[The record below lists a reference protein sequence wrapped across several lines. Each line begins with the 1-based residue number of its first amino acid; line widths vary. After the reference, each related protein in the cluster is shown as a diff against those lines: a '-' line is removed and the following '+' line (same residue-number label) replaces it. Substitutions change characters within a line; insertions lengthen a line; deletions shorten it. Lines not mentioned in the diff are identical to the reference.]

1 MGVLW
6 GREECTQPY
15 AVLAGRQAWLAGWL
29 NLRPDLRTGGSS
41 EGVQPCGSTAVWR
54 TAYGVR
60 QYGVRQY
67 GSTAYGVRQYG
78 VRRTAVRR
86 TAVRRTAVR
95 QYGVRQYGSTAYGS
109 TAVRQY
115 GVRRTAH
122 CPYGAW
128 RTAYGVRRTAYGNTA
143 YGVRRT
149 AHCQYGVRRTAY
161 GSTAYGVRR
170 TAVRRTAVR
179 RTAYGTPSRSSR
191 TPPQCV
197 IWCWLPSRTRSTR
210 RHPGRILLPIE
221 YPSLEILLMECVFSI
236 EFLLI
241 HSSGRPRG
249 FLIIDFLLIPI
260 V

>member
-1 MGVLW
+1 MAVRHTAIRRTAHCQYGIRRAVIQRMAYGVRHTASTAY
-6 GREECTQPY
+6 GNTAY
-15 AVLAGRQAWLAGWL
+15 
-29 NLRPDLRTGGSS
+29 
-41 EGVQPCGSTAVWR
+41 GSTVVRQYGIRHRCSTAYSVRRTAVRR

-67 GSTAYGVRQYG
+67 GS
-78 VRRTAVRR
+78 
-86 TAVRRTAVR
+86 
-95 QYGVRQYGSTAYGS
+95 
-109 TAVRQY
+109 
-115 GVRRTAH
+115 
-122 CPYGAW
+122 
-128 RTAYGVRRTAYGNTA
+128 
-143 YGVRRT
+143 
-149 AHCQYGVRRTAY
+149 
-161 GSTAYGVRR
+161 
-170 TAVRRTAVR
+170 
-179 RTAYGTPSRSSR
+179 TAYGTPSRSSR

-249 FLIIDFLLIPI
+249 FLIMDFLLIPI